1 MFEMVLIQV
10 SCIKDPIHGRQQFS
24 GITKLLII
32 IEQII
37 KKVIIKTHVRA
48 VRLKHIAQV
57 FIGTDI

>member
-37 KKVIIKTHVRA
+37 KKS
-48 VRLKHIAQV
+48 
-57 FIGTDI
+57 DY